1 MSYKFFK
8 KSLTATQIEVK
19 RVRPA
24 RSGQHTAVRARLPLR
39 GPLSLPAP
47 TDRGRLGS
55 LPLGLIAKHGQP
67 PFIFLMS
74 ISAAVFQLENK
85 GKILQIDN
93 NPNPYIFFS
102 SAHKKKPPPPAPL
115 HYLLFASF
123 RAAKAF
129 KSAPKP
135 YCPPPIP
142 APPPAPPQ
150 YNPLLAFSR
159 PGGGVGARTRCS
171 TGVFATAEDVRG
183 QAGRPPGDSALR
195 QDHGAPQEAQL
206 RP

>member
-1 MSYKFFK
+1 MKARTPGIERIHGELDGAAEFSMSYKFFK

-102 SAHKKKPPPPAPL
+102 SAHKKNLHLQLRFITYSLPLSAPRRRLNPPPNPTAPL
-115 HYLLFASF
+115 PSLPL
-123 RAAKAF
+123 
-129 KSAPKP
+129 
-135 YCPPPIP
+135 PPPHLNTILCSRSLVP
-142 APPPAPPQ
+142 AA
-150 YNPLLAFSR
+150 A
-159 PGGGVGARTRCS
+159 
-171 TGVFATAEDVRG
+171 
-183 QAGRPPGDSALR
+183 
-195 QDHGAPQEAQL
+195 
-206 RP
+206 